1 MSLFDYRDV
10 DLTVYTYNDASRL
23 VVAQVHAGILMQ
35 EIEASPLHASKRL
48 SNVEYDAN
56 NDTLRVEFERP
67 LSEPTERA
75 QLDALV
81 AAHHWRETDET
92 LHWIVQD
99 VKSTGSNGGT
109 AREGVWQTR
118 TLNSLSGSG
127 ADNCTLQNDRMILKR
142 GTYKVT
148 ASVPA
153 YGVET
158 HRARLYNVSR
168 NATAHYGPTQHANG
182 VDDGDDDS
190 SGGNNGNGNGNNK
203 KNSTSISVQ
212 TFAALKGLVS
222 VTEDSEQ
229 FEMQHYCSN
238 SHESS
243 GLGRAQGLSGV
254 PEIYTTVEVEQL

>member
-10 DLTVYTYNDASRL
+10 DLTVYTYKDASRL

-48 SNVEYDAN
+48 SNVDYDVSD
-56 NDTLRVEFERP
+56 DTLRVEFERP

-99 VKSTGSNGGT
+99 VKSTGSNAGT
-109 AREGVWQTR
+109 ARGGVWQTR
-118 TLNSLSGSG
+118 TLNSLSGSS
-127 ADNCTLQNDRMILKR
+127 ADNCTLQNNRLVLKR
-142 GTYKVT
+142 GRYKVT
-148 ASVPA
+148 AIVPA
-153 YGVET
+153 YAVQT

-168 NATAHYGPTQHANG
+168 GATTHYGPTQHANS
-182 VDDGDDDS
+182 VDDDGDDS
-190 SGGNNGNGNGNNK
+190 SGGNNGNGNNK
-203 KNSTSISVQ
+203 NSSTSISVQ
-212 TFAALKGLVS
+212 TFATLKGLVS

-229 FEMQHYCSN
+229 FEIQHYCSN
-238 SHESS
+238 SHNSS